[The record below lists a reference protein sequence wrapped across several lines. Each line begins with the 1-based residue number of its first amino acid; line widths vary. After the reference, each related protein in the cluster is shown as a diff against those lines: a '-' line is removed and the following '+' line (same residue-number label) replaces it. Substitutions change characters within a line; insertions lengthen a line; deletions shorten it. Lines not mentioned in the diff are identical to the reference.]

1 VVGGTKEKSMTP
13 SSPYDPDSG
22 VKPPD
27 SGEQAAQ
34 STGTMDLLM
43 DMELPVMVRF
53 GSTRMLLRDL
63 LKLTAGSIVEF
74 NRSPENA
81 VEVLVNGR
89 IVARG
94 SAIVVEGNYGVR
106 ISEIAPAREAW
117 TAGSAIDTAAC
128 GAGREN

>member
-1 VVGGTKEKSMTP
+1 MTP

-34 STGTMDLLM
+34 NTGTMDLLM

-117 TAGSAIDTAAC
+117 TAGSAMDTAC

>member
-1 VVGGTKEKSMTP
+1 VN
-13 SSPYDPDSG
+13 
-22 VKPPD
+22 PPD

-34 STGTMDLLM
+34 NTGTMDLLM

-53 GSTRMLLRDL
+53 GSTRMPLRDV

-74 NRSPENA
+74 NRVPENP

-106 ISEIAPAREAW
+106 ISEIAPSREAW
-117 TAGSAIDTAAC
+117 TAGSASEAAPV
-128 GAGREN
+128 GREN

>member
-27 SGEQAAQ
+27 TGEQAAQ
-34 STGTMDLLM
+34 NTGTMDLLM

-117 TAGSAIDTAAC
+117 TAGSAIDTAC

>member
-1 VVGGTKEKSMTP
+1 MTP

-27 SGEQAAQ
+27 TGEQAAQ
-34 STGTMDLLM
+34 NTGTMDLLM

-117 TAGSAIDTAAC
+117 TAGSAIDTAC

>member
-1 VVGGTKEKSMTP
+1 MTL
-13 SSPYDPDSG
+13 SSPGDPGQPEADRN
-22 VKPPD
+22 
-27 SGEQAAQ
+27 
-34 STGTMDLLM
+34 TGTMGLLM
-43 DMELPVMVRF
+43 DMEVPVVVRF
-53 GSTRMLLRDL
+53 GSTRILLRDL

-117 TAGSAIDTAAC
+117 TAGSAMDTAC

>member
-1 VVGGTKEKSMTP
+1 MTP
-13 SSPYDPDSG
+13 SSPYDPDSE
-22 VKPPD
+22 VTPPD
-27 SGEQAAQ
+27 TGEQAAQ
-34 STGTMDLLM
+34 NTGTMDLLM

-117 TAGSAIDTAAC
+117 TAGSAIDTAC

>member
-1 VVGGTKEKSMTP
+1 MTP

-27 SGEQAAQ
+27 TGEQAAQ
-34 STGTMDLLM
+34 NTGTMDLLM

-53 GSTRMLLRDL
+53 GSTRMVLRDL

-74 NRSPENA
+74 NRSPENP

-89 IVARG
+89 VVARG

-117 TAGSAIDTAAC
+117 TAGSAIDTAC

>member
-27 SGEQAAQ
+27 TGEQAAQ
-34 STGTMDLLM
+34 NTGTMDLLM

-117 TAGSAIDTAAC
+117 TAGSAIDAAC

>member
-13 SSPYDPDSG
+13 SSPYDPDSE

-27 SGEQAAQ
+27 TGEQAAQ
-34 STGTMDLLM
+34 NTGTMDLLM

-117 TAGSAIDTAAC
+117 TAGSAIDTAC

>member
-1 VVGGTKEKSMTP
+1 VVGGRKDKSMTP

-27 SGEQAAQ
+27 SCEPVAQ
-34 STGTMDLLM
+34 KGGTLDLLM
-43 DMELPVMVRF
+43 DMELPIMVRF
-53 GSTRMLLRDL
+53 GSARMLLRDL

-74 NRSPENA
+74 NRSPENP

-89 IVARG
+89 VVARG

-117 TAGSAIDTAAC
+117 STGSALHAAP
-128 GAGREN
+128 GEGREN

>member
-1 VVGGTKEKSMTP
+1 MTP

-22 VKPPD
+22 IQPPD
-27 SGEQAAQ
+27 SCEPVAQ
-34 STGTMDLLM
+34 NGGTMDLLM
-43 DMELPVMVRF
+43 DMELPIMVRF
-53 GSTRMLLRDL
+53 GSARMLLRDL

-74 NRSPENA
+74 NRSPENP

-89 IVARG
+89 VVARG

-117 TAGSAIDTAAC
+117 NTGSALHAAP
-128 GAGREN
+128 GEGREN

>member
-1 VVGGTKEKSMTP
+1 MTP
-13 SSPYDPDSG
+13 SSPYDPDSE

-27 SGEQAAQ
+27 TGEQAAQ
-34 STGTMDLLM
+34 NTGTMDLLM

-53 GSTRMLLRDL
+53 GSTRMVLRDL

-117 TAGSAIDTAAC
+117 TAGSAIDTAC

>member
-1 VVGGTKEKSMTP
+1 MTP

-27 SGEQAAQ
+27 TGEQAAQ
-34 STGTMDLLM
+34 NTGTMDLLM

-53 GSTRMLLRDL
+53 GSTRMVLRDL

-117 TAGSAIDTAAC
+117 TAGSAIDTAC

>member
-27 SGEQAAQ
+27 TGEQAAQ
-34 STGTMDLLM
+34 NTGTMDLLM

-63 LKLTAGSIVEF
+63 LKLTAGSFVEF

-117 TAGSAIDTAAC
+117 TAGSAIDTAC

>member
-1 VVGGTKEKSMTP
+1 MTP

-27 SGEQAAQ
+27 FCEPVAQ
-34 STGTMDLLM
+34 NGGTMDLLM
-43 DMELPVMVRF
+43 DMELPIMVRF
-53 GSTRMLLRDL
+53 GSARMLLRDL

-74 NRSPENA
+74 NRSPENP

-89 IVARG
+89 VVARG

-117 TAGSAIDTAAC
+117 STGSALHAAP
-128 GAGREN
+128 GEGREN

>member
-1 VVGGTKEKSMTP
+1 MTP
-13 SSPYDPDSG
+13 SSPYDPDSE

-27 SGEQAAQ
+27 TGEQAAQ
-34 STGTMDLLM
+34 NTGTMDLLM

-117 TAGSAIDTAAC
+117 TAGSAIDTAC